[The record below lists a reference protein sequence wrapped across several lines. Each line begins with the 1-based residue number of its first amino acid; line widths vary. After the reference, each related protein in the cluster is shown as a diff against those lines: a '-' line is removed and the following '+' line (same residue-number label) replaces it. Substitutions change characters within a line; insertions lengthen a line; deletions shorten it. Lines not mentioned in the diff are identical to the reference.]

1 MKNKTYRL
9 ATALAV
15 LLALCLVFVMPAAA
29 EEGESLPAAQNG
41 VISLTESVI
50 VSEGTKI
57 TQDTTIKLNGH
68 TLTLTSNSNYAI
80 SLKANLTIEGSG
92 SVVVNGPF
100 GICIGTSYPNVVLNI
115 KDVTFTGD
123 ENCVYML
130 AGYSGSIV
138 IDGGSFTT
146 PYCVVNSFTSYD
158 EKDPNANTPGA
169 TVTINGGTFIVT
181 GTDEATSPLLYGD
194 KTDVVVNAGTFTV
207 TTERGLKDVL
217 AVLSDKPTQIPI
229 INIDAKYIDA
239 EEGISVTKELEIR
252 APVKIVGVGDTKP
265 TITCYAEK
273 IFEVYA
279 DATFENLE
287 LVNEWYSAPYG
298 GRCIDT
304 RTDKI
309 TVNINNC
316 VLTTTSVQNNQPLTI
331 GGSDKAG
338 LTVNLSG
345 TTINADVAGYGVITF
360 VPFTLNIKDNSD
372 VAGYAALYFKS
383 DASPS
388 TVTVENSKLT
398 GRNKHS
404 GPSNNFGTV
413 VFQSGGVTVNLNNA
427 DVVHAAATGSAHEW
441 IFDFY
446 GSTGN
451 TVNINTGVTLSVTEG
466 SSYFVR
472 PHGDDASNTENTVS
486 ISAGVT
492 STVPIDSKY
501 LADTTLVCV
510 ATADGKG
517 YEVVEKPS
525 ENVVVPESVQGTV
538 EETKDSNGVIIEQKV
553 TGIDQETTD
562 VVKETVAETDNTPKV
577 TIKPKDD
584 SSNTGVTFVIV
595 GEGVDVDSNKNVTIP
610 ASATVTA
617 EYPAT
622 DAGKPE
628 GDTATETV
636 KFELSVDVASIS
648 GPLPVI
654 NPEFKEEV
662 VEDIGNKAEKVLA
675 MLSTVGNGN
684 TNLKGDTPITITFQ
698 VPVSLV
704 NGLGGTDK
712 LVVFHVK
719 DGIAKKQTIVSIGK
733 DGENYLVTIKGT
745 GFSSYA
751 LAIEAQSSS
760 PSGSATDTG
769 SGNYQ
774 YYPRSVPT
782 DGIVDFGTSKVVT
795 GMELPAGSDGTV
807 TLNIK
812 PTFAM
817 PENGFYAFEI
827 DAPGYNLDAKINGGL
842 SFQIP
847 VADLEAAGFT
857 ANDIVLFH
865 GTVAEDGKITWEAL
879 PTNLV
884 KVENGIAYYK
894 AAING
899 CSPFY
904 IGFVEDGSIV
914 NTEVV
919 DPVTPPTETPD
930 VPGEILPEIP
940 GVQDDPE
947 EPSSPAP
954 VLGVLAALGAAVVLR
969 RK

>member
-1 MKNKTYRL
+1 MDFRL
-9 ATALAV
+9 L
-15 LLALCLVFVMPAAA
+15 
-29 EEGESLPAAQNG
+29 
-41 VISLTESVI
+41 
-50 VSEGTKI
+50 
-57 TQDTTIKLNGH
+57 D
-68 TLTLTSNSNYAI
+68 
-80 SLKANLTIEGSG
+80 
-92 SVVVNGPF
+92 
-100 GICIGTSYPNVVLNI
+100 
-115 KDVTFTGD
+115 
-123 ENCVYML
+123 
-130 AGYSGSIV
+130 
-138 IDGGSFTT
+138 
-146 PYCVVNSFTSYD
+146 
-158 EKDPNANTPGA
+158 
-169 TVTINGGTFIVT
+169 
-181 GTDEATSPLLYGD
+181 
-194 KTDVVVNAGTFTV
+194 
-207 TTERGLKDVL
+207 
-217 AVLSDKPTQIPI
+217 
-229 INIDAKYIDA
+229 
-239 EEGISVTKELEIR
+239 
-252 APVKIVGVGDTKP
+252 
-265 TITCYAEK
+265 
-273 IFEVYA
+273 
-279 DATFENLE
+279 
-287 LVNEWYSAPYG
+287 
-298 GRCIDT
+298 
-304 RTDKI
+304 
-309 TVNINNC
+309 
-316 VLTTTSVQNNQPLTI
+316 
-331 GGSDKAG
+331 
-338 LTVNLSG
+338 
-345 TTINADVAGYGVITF
+345 
-360 VPFTLNIKDNSD
+360 
-372 VAGYAALYFKS
+372 
-383 DASPS
+383 
-388 TVTVENSKLT
+388 
-398 GRNKHS
+398 
-404 GPSNNFGTV
+404 
-413 VFQSGGVTVNLNNA
+413 
-427 DVVHAAATGSAHEW
+427 
-441 IFDFY
+441 
-446 GSTGN
+446 STGN
-451 TVNINTGVTLSVTEG
+451 IVNINTGVTLSVTEG

-472 PHGDDASNTENTVS
+472 PFNDDASNTDNTVS

-501 LADTTLVCV
+501 LADTLVCV

-553 TGIDQETTD
+553 TGIDQAD
-562 VVKETVAETDNTPKV
+562 VDKDTVAETDNTPKV
-577 TIKPKDD
+577 TIKPKAD
-584 SSNTGVTFVIV
+584 SSNTGITFVIV
-595 GEGVDVDSNKNVTIP
+595 GNGVDVDSNNNVTIP

-628 GDTATETV
+628 GDTTTETV

-662 VEDIGNKAEKVLA
+662 VGDIGNKAEKVLA

-774 YYPRSVPT
+774 YYPRSVPA

-817 PENGFYAFEI
+817 PENGYYAFEI
-827 DAPGYNLDAKINGGL
+827 DAPGYNTDAKINGGL

-847 VADLEAAGFT
+847 VADLEAAGWT
-857 ANDIVLFH
+857 AEDIVLFH
-865 GTVAEDGKITWEAL
+865 GTVGEDGKITWEAL

-884 KVENGIAYYK
+884 KNENGVAYYK

-904 IGFVEDGSIV
+904 IGFVKDGSVV

-919 DPVTPPTETPD
+919 DPVIPPTETPD

-954 VLGVLAALGAAVVLR
+954 VLAVLAGLGAAAVLR